1 MTTLKT
7 MIYQLM
13 RIINAHVKAGG
24 NAHLPA
30 NERRGGFMS
39 AEMWR
44 DNQRFG
50 KTLPKTVTKDNP
62 IGIEELGNGF
72 WIVEPGRITGMPT
85 EITGISYIDV
95 SRNSTYS
102 QRSYEVIESFTGKRW
117 VKEFHTNLTTANI
130 PIGWRRIYSETLLY
144 TNTGTASPEGTVM
157 KLSESIGTFDSL
169 KFVYSYEGMSGK
181 IQYMKNVGNLTLRDT
196 NMPNDG
202 VLTALTHAEMLI
214 QRFKMLELTVSVNK
228 AVSITGDAKNT
239 YHNSAIKIEEI
250 WGIK

>member
-7 MIYQLM
+7 TIYQLM
-13 RIINAHVKAGG
+13 RIISAHIKAGG

-39 AEMWR
+39 AEMWS

-62 IGIEELGNGF
+62 IGIQEVGNGF
-72 WIVEPGRITGMPT
+72 WVVEPGQITGMPT

-95 SRNSTYS
+95 SRNSTYG
-102 QRSYEVIESFTGKRW
+102 QRRYEVIESFTGRRW
-117 VKEFHTNLTTANI
+117 VKELHTSLTTANI

-144 TNTGTASPEGTVM
+144 TNAGTSSPEGTVM

-169 KFVYSYEGMSGK
+169 KFVYSYEGMTGK
-181 IQYMKNVGNLTLRDT
+181 IQYMKNVSNLVLRDT

-202 VLTALTHAEMLI
+202 VSTVITHAEMFI
-214 QRFKMLELTVSVNK
+214 QRFKMVELTVSMNK
-228 AVSITGDAKNT
+228 AVSITGGANNT

>member
-50 KTLPKTVTKDNP
+50 KPLPKTVTKDSP
-62 IGIEELGNGF
+62 IGIEGLGNGL
-72 WIVEPGRITGMPT
+72 WVAEPGKVTGMPS
-85 EITGISYIDV
+85 EITGISYIEI
-95 SRNSTYS
+95 SRNSTYG
-102 QRSYEVIESFTGKRW
+102 QRRYDVTESFTGKRW
-117 VKEFHTNLTTANI
+117 VKEFHTNLTTASI

-144 TNTGTASPEGTVM
+144 TNTGTASQEGTVM

-169 KFVYSYEGMSGK
+169 KFVYSYEGASGK
-181 IQYMKNVGNLTLRDT
+181 IQYMKNIGNLTLRDT

-214 QRFKMLELTVSVNK
+214 QRFKMLELTVSMNK

>member
-7 MIYQLM
+7 TIYQLM
-13 RIINAHVKAGG
+13 RIINAHIKAGG

-39 AEMWR
+39 AEMWS

-62 IGIEELGNGF
+62 IGIQEVGNGF
-72 WIVEPGRITGMPT
+72 WVVEPGQITGMPT

-95 SRNSTYS
+95 SRNSTYG
-102 QRSYEVIESFTGKRW
+102 QRRYEVIESFTGRRW
-117 VKEFHTNLTTANI
+117 VKEFHTSLTTASI

-144 TNTGTASPEGTVM
+144 TNAGTSSPEGTVM

-169 KFVYSYEGMSGK
+169 KFVFSYEGMTGK
-181 IQYMKNVGNLTLRDT
+181 IQYMKNVTNLVLRDT

-202 VLTALTHAEMLI
+202 VSTVITHAEMLI
-214 QRFKMLELTVSVNK
+214 QRFKMVELTVSMNK
-228 AVSITGDAKNT
+228 AVSITGGANNT

>member
-7 MIYQLM
+7 MMYQLM
-13 RIINAHVKAGG
+13 RIVNAHIKAGG

-39 AEMWR
+39 AEMWS

-62 IGIEELGNGF
+62 IGIQEVGNGF
-72 WIVEPGRITGMPT
+72 WVVEPGQITGMPT
-85 EITGISYIDV
+85 EITGIAYIDV
-95 SRNSTYS
+95 SRKSTYG
-102 QRSYEVIESFTGKRW
+102 QRRYEVIESFTGRRW
-117 VKEFHTNLTTANI
+117 VKELHTSLTTASI

-144 TNTGTASPEGTVM
+144 TNAGTSSPEGTVM

-169 KFVYSYEGMSGK
+169 KFVYSYEGMTGK
-181 IQYMKNVGNLTLRDT
+181 IQYMKNVSNLVLRDT

-202 VLTALTHAEMLI
+202 VSTVITHAEMFI
-214 QRFKMLELTVSVNK
+214 QRFKMVELTVSMNK
-228 AVSITGDAKNT
+228 AVSITGGANNT

>member
-7 MIYQLM
+7 MIYQLT
-13 RIINAHVKAGG
+13 RIINAHIKAGG

-39 AEMWR
+39 AEMWS

-62 IGIEELGNGF
+62 IGIQEVGNGF
-72 WIVEPGRITGMPT
+72 WVVEPGQITGMPT

-95 SRNSTYS
+95 SRNSTYG
-102 QRSYEVIESFTGKRW
+102 QRRYEVIESFTGRRW
-117 VKEFHTNLTTANI
+117 VKELHTSLTTASI

-144 TNTGTASPEGTVM
+144 TNAGTSSPEGTVM

-169 KFVYSYEGMSGK
+169 KFVYSYEGMTGK
-181 IQYMKNVGNLTLRDT
+181 IQYMKNVSNLVLRDT

-202 VLTALTHAEMLI
+202 VSTVITHAEMFI
-214 QRFKMLELTVSVNK
+214 QRFKMVELTVSMNK
-228 AVSITGDAKNT
+228 AVSITGGANNT